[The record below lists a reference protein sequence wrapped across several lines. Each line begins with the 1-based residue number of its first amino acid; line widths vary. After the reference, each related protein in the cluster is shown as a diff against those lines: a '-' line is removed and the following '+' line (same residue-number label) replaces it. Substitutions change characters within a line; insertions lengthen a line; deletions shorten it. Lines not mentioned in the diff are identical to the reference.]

1 MNRHRPTRRRLRR
14 ERGVLLGVV
23 LILMVVVLLG
33 GALAMWGVR
42 SDTASSGADRLQRQL
57 FACAEQGAE
66 WGKQWFSTATWDTYL
81 AASNQCT
88 FFPCGPFKANTTGT
102 PPPGYPDQMPYRNTV
117 TMGGGTITANGQTF
131 TTAGQT
137 LTYTVGI
144 YNPDL
149 ANPTPSMIAVYS
161 KCVDPVTK
169 QSKAV
174 QLVLRTQ
181 VPSNIDY
188 AGQVGFGFRNQGNQ
202 N

>member
-1 MNRHRPTRRRLRR
+1 MNRHRPTRKRLRR

-42 SDTASSGADRLQRQL
+42 TDTASSGADRLQRQL

-66 WGKQWFSTATWDTYL
+66 WGKQFFSTTDWAPYL
-81 AASNQCT
+81 AANNVCT
-88 FFPCGPFKANTTGT
+88 HFPCGPFKAGGSA
-102 PPPGYPDQMPYRNTV
+102 PPTGYPDLPPYRNSV
-117 TMGGGTITANGQTF
+117 TMGGGTITANGKTF
-131 TTAGQT
+131 ATAGQT

-149 ANPTPSMIAVYS
+149 TNPSPNMIAVYS
-161 KCVDPVTK
+161 RCVDSVTK